1 MPKFL
6 RDNIGGMPPDASQLY
21 YTIQLKNNNT
31 GYDTSG
37 NLTSTVPAVPITFQE
52 TRSNPYLN
60 KAGDYYMSVLSF
72 DIDTEA
78 LPVFICDP
86 LVGTYE
92 NVNVTPYQVTIS
104 DNEGNY
110 NTQLVIWEPQDKSAA
125 IPPLPIP
132 SNYNDY
138 PYYYA
143 YTYEWFI
150 NLVNNALA
158 TASSNSGFFNIPPF
172 ITLVNGLLTLTVS
185 DGDYAN
191 TGISIYFNRQ
201 LYYLFSSFSAIQI
214 GNPSGFP
221 LNREFQLCIQTNPT
235 GNNTSKI
242 YTNITQVPPTTY
254 TIGIQLQAEYSPF
267 PFWNPVDSIVFTV
280 QQLTTVPELIAKP
293 VSIGV
298 DTSNT
303 GTNAD
308 TYYILTDFAT
318 PLSSGTEYHPNI
330 SYEPQAEFRLT
341 ELYGEEQ
348 LSSLNFTLLWK
359 DKFGALHPL
368 TLEAG
373 GTAYIKILF
382 RKKTFYKDEDK
393 E

>member
-1 MPKFL
+1 MPKYL
-6 RDNIGGMPPDASQLY
+6 RENVGGMPPDASQLY
-21 YTIQLKNNNT
+21 YTAQLKNNNT
-31 GYDTSG
+31 GYDISG
-37 NLTSTVPAVPITFQE
+37 NITSTVPAVPITFQE

-60 KAGDYYMSVLSF
+60 KACDYYMSVLSF

-86 LVGTYE
+86 VVGNTDRTL
-92 NVNVTPYQVTIS
+92 TPYIISFYDGSSLFQVS
-104 DNEGNY
+104 
-110 NTQLVIWEPQDKSAA
+110 VVWEPQDKTA
-125 IPPLPIP
+125 PLPPSPVP

-150 NLVNNALA
+150 NLVNVALSSI
-158 TASSNSGFFNIPPF
+158 ASAAGMSYNPF
-172 ITLVNGLLTLTVS
+172 ITLK
-185 DGDYAN
+185 DGQVALNIAN
-191 TGISIYFNRQ
+191 TDIPSASSGTTLSFNRE

-214 GNPSGFP
+214 GNVGGTV
-221 LNREFQLCIQTNPT
+221 NQEFNLCINTNPT
-235 GNNTSKI
+235 GSNSSKI
-242 YTNITQVPPTTY
+242 FTNPAQTPPTTHVDS
-254 TIGIQLQAEYSPF
+254 TLLQAEYSPF

-293 VSIGV
+293 VSLGQ
-298 DTSNT
+298 DTSNI

-308 TYYILTDFAT
+308 TYYVLTDFAT
-318 PLSSGTEYHPNI
+318 PLLTGAEYHPNI
-330 SYEPQAEFRLT
+330 SYEPVAEFRLT

-348 LSSLNFTLLWK
+348 LSSLNFSLFWK
-359 DKFGALHPL
+359 DKFGSLHPL

-373 GTAYIKILF
+373 GTAYIKLLF
-382 RKKTFYKDEDK
+382 RKKDFYKNEDK

>member
-6 RDNIGGMPPDASQLY
+6 RENVGGMPPDASQLY

-31 GYDTSG
+31 GYDSSG

-52 TRSNPYLN
+52 TRSNPYLG
-60 KAGDYYMSVLSF
+60 KADDYYMSVMSF

-78 LPVFICDP
+78 LPVFICEP
-86 LVGTYE
+86 IVGYVSQTA
-92 NVNVTPYQVTIS
+92 TPYVISFYDGLSWFTQTI
-104 DNEGNY
+104 
-110 NTQLVIWEPQDKSAA
+110 TWVPQDITAPV
-125 IPPLPIP
+125 PPSPVP

-143 YTYEWFI
+143 YTYDHFI
-150 NLVNNALA
+150 NLVNITLA
-158 TASSNSGFFNIPPF
+158 NLASNVGFTTNPF
-172 ITLVNGLLTLTVS
+172 ITLK
-185 DGDYAN
+185 DGQVALNIADADIPA
-191 TGISIYFNRQ
+191 GGSALFFNRE

-214 GNPSGFP
+214 GNPLGGQ
-221 LNREFQLCIQTNPT
+221 LNAEFQLCINRNPT
-235 GNNTSKI
+235 ANNATKI
-242 YTNITQVPPTTY
+242 FTDPTQTPPTTHY
-254 TIGIQLQAEYSPF
+254 NATQLQAEYSPF

-293 VSIGV
+293 FSLGN
-298 DTSNT
+298 DTSNI

-308 TYYILTDFAT
+308 AYYILTDFAT
-318 PLSSGTEYHPNI
+318 PLQTGDEYHPNI

-348 LSSLNFTLLWK
+348 LSSLNFSLFWK

-368 TLEAG
+368 TLEPG

-382 RKKTFYKDEDK
+382 RKKTFYKDEVK